1 MRKNR
6 EEEYLNG
13 NLTAMI
19 DVVFQLIIFFV
30 CTVNLQDAGVDQ
42 SIRLAMAP
50 HGEVVTKK
58 NPLEIYI
65 HVDKSGKISIA
76 RMPISEEM
84 LYKMMKKVA
93 GEYGADNVPIII
105 RGDAK
110 TKHGE
115 IRKAMDACARA
126 GIWKIKIAALKE
138 KA

>member
-1 MRKNR
+1 MRAKR
-6 EEEYLNG
+6 EEEYLSG

-58 NPLEIYI
+58 NPLEIYV
-65 HVDKSGKISIA
+65 HVDRNGRISIA
-76 RMPISEEM
+76 RMPITERELTKM
-84 LYKMMKKVA
+84 LVKVA
-93 GEYGADNVPIII
+93 SDYGAANVPVII

-110 TKHGE
+110 AKHGD
-115 IRKAMDACARA
+115 IRKVMDACAAA

-138 KA
+138 KG